1 MAHTRIRSFSPSL
14 APILALLL
22 LVLAACS
29 GQTQSTQFSSVG
41 GQLSPSP
48 STASSASVY
57 PLTLTD
63 DAGRTVTLAKRPA
76 RIVSLAPSNT
86 EIACALNACDE
97 LTGVTDFD
105 DYPASV
111 KDVPKVVVNAK
122 VDAEKVVAARPDVVL
137 AAGNGLT
144 PDSVISQLTGL
155 GLTVITL
162 YPSSLDGVYDD
173 ITLLGR
179 ALDRQTLAQQLVT
192 RMKTRVALVQQKV
205 AAAPRPR
212 VFYEVSVF
220 EGAIYTAGKDSF
232 LASLITLAG
241 GAPIT
246 GDPKSTA
253 IQIEDL
259 RAADPQLILLGDASY
274 DPTLGTAA
282 KALAAVKARPGWS
295 GMSAVKDGKVIP
307 FLDDIVTTRPGPR
320 IVDGLE
326 ALARAIHPELFGG

>member
-1 MAHTRIRSFSPSL
+1 MAPTRTRFLSPSL
-14 APILALLL
+14 APLLALLL

-29 GQTQSTQFSSVG
+29 GQTQPTTFSSIG
-41 GQLSPSP
+41 AQLSPPP
-48 STASSASVY
+48 SAAAPASVY

-63 DAGRTVTLAKRPA
+63 DAGRTVTLPKRPE

-86 EIACALNACDE
+86 EITCALDACNE
-97 LTGVTDFD
+97 LSGVTDFD

-111 KDVPKVVVNAK
+111 RELPKVVVSAK
-122 VDAEKVVAARPDVVL
+122 VDAEKVVAARPDLVL

-144 PDSVISQLTGL
+144 PDAVISQLSGL
-155 GLTVITL
+155 GLNVVTL
-162 YPSSLDGVYDD
+162 YPSTLDGIYKD
-173 ITLLGR
+173 ITLIGQ
-179 ALDRQTLAQQLVT
+179 ALDRQPQAGQLVT
-192 RMKTRVALVQQKV
+192 GMKTRVGEVQHKV
-205 AAAPRPR
+205 ASAPHPR

-232 LASLITLAG
+232 LASLIAMAG
-241 GAPIT
+241 GTPIT

-253 IQIEDL
+253 IQVEDL
-259 RAADPQLILLGDASY
+259 RAADPQVILLGDASY
-274 DPTLGTAA
+274 DPSLGTPT
-282 KALAAVKARPGWS
+282 KALAVVRGRAGWS
-295 GMSAVKDGKVIP
+295 GMSAVKDGKVVP